1 MPPEVGQVSEL
12 SAAIAG
18 IATLVI
24 LALGAVAWRRV
35 AAWAERAGADLRAT
49 KTQTT
54 NGHKTNLRD
63 DVTRIENKVD
73 EAVRAVRETS
83 AALAAV
89 AKAGEAAH
97 EDVRELR
104 KDVRFALEYARDAT
118 EYARDVD
125 KRVADVERAGT

>member
-35 AAWAERAGADLRAT
+35 GAWAEKAAADLRVT
-49 KTQTT
+49 RTQTT

-63 DVTRIENKVD
+63 DVTCIQGKVD
-73 EAVRAVRETS
+73 EMVAEQRKTNEAV
-83 AALAAV
+83 AALA
-89 AKAGEAAH
+89 ERWAASH

-104 KDVRFALEYARDAT
+104 KDVRFAMEYARDAT

-125 KRVADVERAGT
+125 KRVTDVERAT